1 MREPDRYLG
10 VQNTG
15 LGLPSNP
22 FVVRVGMSRSKK
34 RPKWNPNRVK
44 SKVRQLE
51 HQRAR
56 RRQKR
61 DNLEDSPKRENPWER
76 WDVWSWT

>member
-1 MREPDRYLG
+1 
-10 VQNTG
+10 
-15 LGLPSNP
+15 
-22 FVVRVGMSRSKK
+22 MSRSRS
-34 RPKWNPNRVK
+34 RPKWKYNRVK
-44 SKVRQLE
+44 PSERQLE

-61 DNLEDSPKRENPWER
+61 DDPESAPKRERPWER